1 MMGIKGQIPALCG
14 EFWIFPIETI
24 LLAEFFN
31 PFCCLSCCH
40 IQTGIFADVNP
51 WLWIMQV
58 IWINLVY
65 NNLEEQRKNIM
76 ILLAI
81 FGQIRSLCWITS
93 KQFLRKISQKL
104 GSMIQSCIKYPF
116 EISAKLL
123 AAEVIIWRQ
132 AWNIGSQKK
141 YCVVGRQLGAYIWGQ
156 ILHKLTRNCA

>member
-14 EFWIFPIETI
+14 EFWIFPIKTI

-104 GSMIQSCIKYPF
+104 GSMIQSKIP
-116 EISAKLL
+116 I
-123 AAEVIIWRQ
+123 
-132 AWNIGSQKK
+132 WNICKTFSSWGDYLASGVKYWEPKK
-141 YCVVGRQLGAYIWGQ
+141 VLCGWEAIGGLYLRTNFA
-156 ILHKLTRNCA
+156 